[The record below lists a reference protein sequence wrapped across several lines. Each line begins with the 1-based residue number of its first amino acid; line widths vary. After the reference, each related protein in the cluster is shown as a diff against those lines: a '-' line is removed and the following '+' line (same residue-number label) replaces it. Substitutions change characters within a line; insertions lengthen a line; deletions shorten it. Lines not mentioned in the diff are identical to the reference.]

1 VKGIIQNG
9 GVFIQYQIVKV
20 IHFCYGHRLLNYE
33 GKCRN
38 LHGHNGKVEIEL
50 ESDEL
55 DPRGMVADFGDVN
68 RIVKEWIDRELDHKM
83 ILCKDDPVLEMMG
96 QYEQPVFLLNVNPTA
111 ENLAHLI
118 FDFVKS
124 QGFPVS
130 KVRLWETPSSFAAYQ
145 EMHSRGEG

>member
-1 VKGIIQNG
+1 MWKELIELEVAAIPYK
-9 GVFIQYQIVKV
+9 IVKV

-38 LHGHNGKVEIEL
+38 LHGHNGVFEIEL
-50 ESDEL
+50 ATCGL
-55 DPRGMVADFGDVN
+55 DLRGMVTDFGDVN

-83 ILCKDDPVLEMMG
+83 ILCKDDPVLEMMAQHG
-96 QYEQPVFLLNVNPTA
+96 QPVFLLEVNPTA
-111 ENLAHLI
+111 ENLARLI

-130 KVRLWETPSSFAAYQ
+130 EVRLWETPNSFAAYR
-145 EMHSRGEG
+145 ETR